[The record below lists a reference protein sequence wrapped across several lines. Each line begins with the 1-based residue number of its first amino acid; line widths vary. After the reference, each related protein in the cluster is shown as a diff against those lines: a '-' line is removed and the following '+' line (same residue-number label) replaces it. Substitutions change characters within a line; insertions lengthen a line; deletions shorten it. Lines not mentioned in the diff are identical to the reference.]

1 MDYPGNATFDP
12 AEDRVFNSV
21 LREKLNPNITVME
34 VDANME
40 DPAFA
45 EAVAVAALKI
55 F

>member
-1 MDYPGNATFDP
+1 MFNA
-12 AEDRVFNSV
+12 V
-21 LREKLNPNITVME
+21 LREKLNPDIAVVE

-45 EAVAVAALKI
+45 EAVAEAALKI